1 MCSSVVC
8 IVGSHLEVIPM
19 IWKELR
25 SMSTTQK
32 QTYFHLKQLLRG
44 LQHPVDYT
52 MGKVLLKVRNTAIM
66 MVKSQEVTHDPK
78 MVTTDKSEEY

>member
-1 MCSSVVC
+1 M
-8 IVGSHLEVIPM
+8 IPM

-32 QTYFHLKQLLRG
+32 QTDFHLKQLLRG
-44 LQHPVDYT
+44 QQHPVDYT